1 MSFPALKIGD
11 LVARTPIVQGGM
23 GVGISLSKLA
33 SAVANEGGIGVIAGA
48 MVGMREPDV
57 ASNPVEANV
66 RALRREIEKARAATK
81 GIIGV
86 NIMVALTTFAEMVRA
101 SVEARADV
109 IFSGAGLPMD
119 LPKIFL
125 DACAQKKEEFRTKLV
140 PIVSSGRAAT
150 LIAKKWMHK
159 TGLIPDAFVLEG
171 PKAGGHLGFSE
182 EHIFDEAFSLE
193 HLVSGVVD
201 AAKALEDKAGRAI
214 PVIAGGGVFSGA
226 DIARNAALDCSGV
239 QMATRFVATDECDA
253 DIRFKQAYVD
263 AKEEDVT
270 IIHSPV
276 GMPGRAPEQFLH
288 RGRARRQAKAL
299 QVRVPLHQDLR
310 SEHHALLHF
319 LGAHQ
324 RHEGQSRQGLR
335 VLRSQRGPRE
345 EHRFRSRTRGNPA
358 QGIRRMPCPKGI
370 RRRIIPHFRRSAS
383 RSQNDGGTLLLSRKR
398 RLRDG
403 VFLLN
408 GKTSAIL
415 HALTESGN

>member
-66 RALRREIEKARAATK
+66 RALRREIEKARAATR

-86 NIMVALTTFAEMVRA
+86 NIMVALTTFAEMVRTA
-101 SVEARADV
+101 VEARADV

-193 HLVSGVVD
+193 NLVSGVVD

-226 DIARNAALDCSGV
+226 DIAKMLSLGASGV

-276 GMPGRAPEQFLH
+276 GMPGRALNNSFIEA
-288 RGRARRQAKAL
+288 AREGKRKPFKCVFHCIKTCDPSTTPYCISSALINAMKGNLDKGFVFCGANVARVKSIVSVHELMETLRREYDECLAKK
-299 QVRVPLHQDLR
+299 
-310 SEHHALLHF
+310 E
-319 LGAHQ
+319 
-324 RHEGQSRQGLR
+324 
-335 VLRSQRGPRE
+335 
-345 EHRFRSRTRGNPA
+345 
-358 QGIRRMPCPKGI
+358 
-370 RRRIIPHFRRSAS
+370 SAA
-383 RSQNDGGTLLLSRKR
+383 G
-398 RLRDG
+398 
-403 VFLLN
+403 
-408 GKTSAIL
+408 
-415 HALTESGN
+415 